1 MSKSARQRHISL
13 RTMLIIFALLPLI
26 SAVIIIAL
34 VNSGIVVSN
43 LNSSTKESLILAS
56 QALKE
61 YYEYD
66 LKHNINLDGDFCEY
80 DTEYIDVMK
89 KTGFEFTIFK
99 KNIRFMT
106 TILDSNGNRIEG
118 TPASEAIWQA
128 VSSGNDYYSDNVK
141 INGLVYHVYYM
152 PLTNGRE
159 IVGMA
164 FSGKPATQ
172 IQAASRSIYIM
183 IFAISAAMIIIYSI
197 IALIVAK
204 RVADPLK
211 EVAAEIEKLSDGDLD
226 TEILLDSKINE
237 TAQLLDSADKL
248 EHVLNDS
255 IGRIL
260 DSAYELT
267 ETVKSTEEL
276 AKNSSFAANQISDT
290 MKSLSDTTLQM
301 VKSVQDIGENISD
314 MEKIISQAVSNVKNL
329 SEISSQMNDA
339 NKTAGECITEAADS
353 SVKSYKA
360 IEIITDKIKAT
371 NNAILNIGEKIKM
384 ITSIASQTNLLSL
397 NAGIEAA
404 RAGEAGKGFGV
415 VAAEIKKL
423 AEESNEAAESIN
435 DTVLEIKQLSGEC
448 VSQAQEVENLINEE
462 REVLATTQE
471 KFTLLD
477 KEIASSLVEI
487 SSVSDVTTRLDSI
500 RQTISNAVNEL
511 SSVSEQ
517 TSAANEQATASIAEI
532 AENVNNV
539 FNDTKIIDSLSEDL
553 KEAASYF
560 KI

>member
-56 QALKE
+56 QALRE

-66 LKHNINLDGDFCEY
+66 LKNNINLDGDFCEY

-106 TILDSNGNRIEG
+106 TILDSTGKRIEG
-118 TPASEAIWQA
+118 TPASEAVWQA
-128 VSSGNDYYSDNVK
+128 VKSGNDYYSDNVK

-339 NKTAGECITEAADS
+339 NKTAGECITGAAES

-462 REVLATTQE
+462 RGILSTTQE

-477 KEIASSLVEI
+477 KKIASSLVEI
-487 SSVSDVTTRLDSI
+487 SSVSDITTRLDSI

-511 SSVSEQ
+511 ASVSEQ